1 MPRQEKCFL
10 FAFFQ
15 AASHTYPADT
25 FVSTRELM
33 HTNIKQA
40 ANYDTGSGKRR
51 CQQQRCQRRQRQQEC
66 LTSATLANAMANLN
80 ATASVNTANESQVST
95 TEPRE
100 LRTLIAYR
108 AGKAPSLCPPS
119 TLAAF
124 IHRSSRVKL
133 FVRASKTKA

>member
-1 MPRQEKCFL
+1 MR
-10 FAFFQ
+10 FFKPQ
-15 AASHTYPADT
+15 GIRIQQIHLYLHYAA
-25 FVSTRELM
+25 RELM

-51 CQQQRCQRRQRQQEC
+51 CQQRCQRRQRQQEC

-80 ATASVNTANESQVST
+80 TTASVNTANESQVST
-95 TEPRE
+95 TAPRE